1 MAKLMVA
8 LITPF
13 TKEHEVDYPALRA
26 LIARLMAEGSD
37 CRTYRCNY
45 RMWYNSRNTLFK

>member
-26 LIARLMAEGSD
+26 LIARLMAEE
-37 CRTYRCNY
+37 
-45 RMWYNSRNTLFK
+45 RMGLSYVVQQQKHLV